1 MENQKTNIDSHQ
13 EKQFKLLLIGEQA
26 VGKSSLMNRYVDNVF
41 EINIMGTA
49 GLDLKKKIVEINN
62 EKIKIYIFDTAG
74 QERFRT
80 IAKNQYKKADAIIII
95 YDVTDRK
102 SFESVNDWIV
112 SIKSDVD
119 PVTERLLI
127 GNKIDLVSERT
138 VAQEEG
144 VKIAEKYGMPFIETS
159 AKESLNV
166 KEAFLKVINTLY
178 YKEIGNNKGKENKR
192 GKNKSGGCCY
202 AAS

>member
-1 MENQKTNIDSHQ
+1 MKATSDSPQ

-41 EINIMGTA
+41 EVNIMGTA
-49 GLDLKKKIVEINN
+49 GLDLKKKVVEINK
-62 EKIKIYIFDTAG
+62 EKVKVYIFDTAG

-102 SFESVNDWIV
+102 SFECVNDWIN

-119 PVTERLLI
+119 PVMERLLI
-127 GNKIDLVSERT
+127 GNKIDLVNERT
-138 VAQEEG
+138 VSQEEG
-144 VKIAEKYGMPFIETS
+144 NKIAEKYSMPFIETS

-166 KEAFLKVINTLY
+166 EEAFIKVINNLY
-178 YKEIGNNKGKENKR
+178 YKDNKNGKGKDEQRQKT
-192 GKNKSGGCCY
+192 KSGGCCY

>member
-1 MENQKTNIDSHQ
+1 MENPKTNIDSHQ

-127 GNKIDLVSERT
+127 GNKIDLVNERT

-178 YKEIGNNKGKENKR
+178 YKEVGNNKGKENKR

>member
-1 MENQKTNIDSHQ
+1 MKATADSPQ

-41 EINIMGTA
+41 EVNIMGTA
-49 GLDLKKKIVEINN
+49 GLDLKKKVVEINK
-62 EKIKIYIFDTAG
+62 EKVKVYIFDTAG

-102 SFESVNDWIV
+102 SFECVNDWIN

-119 PVTERLLI
+119 PVMERLLI
-127 GNKIDLVSERT
+127 GNKIDLVNERT
-138 VAQEEG
+138 VSQKEG
-144 VKIAEKYGMPFIETS
+144 NKIAEKYAMPFIETS

-166 KEAFLKVINTLY
+166 EEAFIKVINNLY
-178 YKEIGNNKGKENKR
+178 YKDKKNCKGKDEQRQK
-192 GKNKSGGCCY
+192 KKSGGCCY